1 MSEIVEL
8 AVQAGQALMD
18 RGLLAATAES
28 CTGGG
33 IAMALTEIPGSSLWF
48 ESGFVTYSNASK
60 TRLLN
65 VPAALL
71 EMHGAVSEEVA
82 AAMATGALANSSA
95 QVAVSVTGIA
105 GPDGAVPGKPV
116 GTVCFGFAMNR
127 HVHTEKQLF
136 LGDRH
141 GIRAQAVIHALK
153 IILQF
158 LQSYSAQAKT

>member
-1 MSEIVEL
+1 
-8 AVQAGQALMD
+8 
-18 RGLLAATAES
+18 
-28 CTGGG
+28 
-33 IAMALTEIPGSSLWF
+33 MALTEIPGSSQWF

-65 VPAALL
+65 VPVALL

-82 AAMATGALANSSA
+82 AAMATGALAHSNA

-127 HVHTEKQLF
+127 HVHTEKQFF

-141 GIRAQAVIHALK
+141 GIRTQAVAHALK
-153 IILQF
+153 KILKF
-158 LQSYSAQAKT
+158 LQAYSDQTKT